1 MIIMIIIIIIILKE
15 DAINSRLGTK
25 NTLSSYEPIFLGFPH

>member
-1 MIIMIIIIIIILKE
+1 MIIMIIIIIILKE

-25 NTLSSYEPIFLGFPH
+25 NTLSSYELIFLGFPH